1 MNKKTN
7 SNIKLSSIHG
17 ASLLRKQINKR
28 INLLS
33 VDNIIQI
40 FNEIELA
47 RQKNVRINKT
57 TNKLQTII
65 ELSDKIIKSNKA
77 QLNLNLLNK
86 NQFNLNL
93 SKSENLNN
101 LNNKLTKPN
110 LNETNSILKLKLNES
125 NSILMNQRQYI
136 RLLSPF
142 NSKLASYTNHFYT
155 FTNRPYKQINKNL
168 NNIYTICKSA
178 FLNMS
183 SIISKPI
190 ILINPNLIKITLFY
204 YWKPLRNKYYNSN
217 LHSNF
222 VILYYNKLENLI
234 NLLSQ
239 LFGKSVE
246 LELIRIYSPKNESNI
261 LANLIGIL
269 SNFIKFRYIHKK
281 LFKVRKNKKVNTGFS
296 NRYNKPSI
304 LSGIYLKLA
313 GRVLTQRLQRRVKS
327 KIVQKGSLARTNTR
341 VININRFV
349 NKNKRGT
356 FSITI
361 KTGQT
366 IKD

>member
-1 MNKKTN
+1 MNKQTQTN
-7 SNIKLSSIHG
+7 LKINLSSIHG
-17 ASLLRKQINKR
+17 ASLLRKQRNKG
-28 INLLS
+28 IILLS
-33 VDNIIQI
+33 VANIIEI

-47 RQKNVRINKT
+47 KLKNIRNNKDK
-57 TNKLQTII
+57 NKLETII
-65 ELSDKIIKSNKA
+65 ELSDSIIKSNKT
-77 QLNLNLLNK
+77 QLNLLNK
-86 NQFNLNL
+86 NQINL
-93 SKSENLNN
+93 SKSENLK
-101 LNNKLTKPN
+101 NKLTK
-110 LNETNSILKLKLNES
+110 SILNES
-125 NSILMNQRQYI
+125 KSILMNQQQYI

-142 NSKLASYTNHFYT
+142 NSKLASYTNNIYT

-190 ILINPNLIKITLFY
+190 VLNNPNLIKITLFY

-222 VILYYNKLENLI
+222 INLYLNKLENLVK
-234 NLLSQ
+234 LLSH
-239 LFGKSVE
+239 LFKKSVE

-269 SNFIKFRYIHKK
+269 SNFIKFSYIHKK
-281 LFKVRKNKKVNTGFS
+281 LFKVRKNKKLKTSF
-296 NRYNKPSI
+296 RYNKPSI

-327 KIVQKGSLARTNTR
+327 KIIQKGSLARTNTR
-341 VININRFV
+341 VININNYV

-361 KTGQT
+361 KTGHI